1 MLTRR
6 KVGQG
11 LTAIAIAGALA
22 LGCTAWPETARA
34 TSADADGAKSFLQQ
48 LADRTIA
55 TLNQKQLSQPQRIEA
70 FRDLFAEGFDVPSIG
85 RFVAGRSW
93 ARATEPQKI
102 AYLKVFEEVTI
113 LTWALR
119 FDQYAG
125 EKLAIERVREDGK
138 AVLLESQ
145 IVRPGKESIRVD
157 WRIEKGKDGYKIL
170 DIVAEGTSLAIAQ
183 RADYTSV
190 IQQSNGEFEGLIRAL
205 RQKREK
211 LRQQARLEN

>member
-6 KVGQG
+6 KLGRFLAVS
-11 LTAIAIAGALA
+11 ALA
-22 LGCTAWPETARA
+22 GTLGLFGAAPQAA
-34 TSADADGAKSFLQQ
+34 AVSADADGAKAFLQQ

-70 FRDLFAEGFDVPSIG
+70 FRDLFSEGFDVPSIG
-85 RFVAGRSW
+85 QFVAGRAWSK
-93 ARATEPQKI
+93 ATEPQKI

-125 EKLAIERVREDGK
+125 EKLSIERVREDGK
-138 AVLLESQ
+138 AVLLESL

-157 WRIEKGKDGYKIL
+157 WRIEKGRNGYKIL

-183 RADYTSV
+183 RADYTAV
-190 IQQSNGEFEGLIRAL
+190 VQANNGEFEGLIRAL
-205 RQKREK
+205 RDKREK
-211 LRQQARLEN
+211 LRQQAKLEN